1 MSNIIK
7 FPNAYHIEEYYKLL
21 DNDDVNDAYNFF
33 GEIITDLMVQG
44 IASGDTIATAL
55 CMLSHDIL
63 KGQNMDEE
71 DVEVFID
78 TIFPRG
84 GYRLDLD

>member
-1 MSNIIK
+1 MNFKYPS
-7 FPNAYHIEEYYKLL
+7 AYHDKEFYDIL
-21 DNDDVNDAYNFF
+21 DNDDVNDAYNYF
-33 GEIITDLMVQG
+33 GEIITDIMVSN

-71 DVEVFID
+71 DIENFVD
-78 TIFPRG
+78 TLFPRS
-84 GYRLDLD
+84 GYRFDLD

>member
-7 FPNAYHIEEYYKLL
+7 FPNSYHVKEYYELL

-44 IASGDTIATAL
+44 VASGDTIATAL
-55 CMLSHDIL
+55 CMLAHDIL
-63 KGQNMDEE
+63 KGQEMEDE
-71 DVEVFID
+71 DIEVFVD

-84 GYRLDLD
+84 GHRFDLD

>member
-7 FPNAYHIEEYYKLL
+7 FPSAYHTKEFYELF

-33 GEIITDLMVQG
+33 GEIITDIMVSNV
-44 IASGDTIATAL
+44 ASGDTIATAL
-55 CMLSHDIL
+55 CMLAHDIL
-63 KGQNMDEE
+63 KGQNMDDE
-71 DVEVFID
+71 DIETFVD
-78 TIFPRG
+78 TLFPRG